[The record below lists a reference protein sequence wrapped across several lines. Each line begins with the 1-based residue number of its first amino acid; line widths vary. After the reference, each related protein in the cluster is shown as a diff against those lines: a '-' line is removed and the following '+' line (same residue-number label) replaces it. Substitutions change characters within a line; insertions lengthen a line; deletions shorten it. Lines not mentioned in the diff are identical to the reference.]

1 MKKVDLSQMGCPIAR
16 SLDVIGEWWTL
27 VIVRDA
33 LRGASR
39 FEDFRQAGISD
50 NILSARLR
58 RLTEEG
64 IFERRLYQEHP
75 ERFEYLLTD
84 KGRDLMTVIG
94 AIALWGIKWTPG
106 PAVNRMVH
114 EECGHGLTLQAYCE
128 DCGRVVTRSEIRV
141 PQMRYPERAAV

>member
-1 MKKVDLSQMGCPIAR
+1 MRKVDLSEMPCPIAR

-33 LRGASR
+33 LRGATR

-58 RLTEEG
+58 RLVEEG
-64 IFERRLYQEHP
+64 VFERHRYQEHP
-75 ERFEYLLTD
+75 ERFEYHLTE

-106 PAVNRMVH
+106 PQVNRMIH
-114 EECGHGLTLQAYCE
+114 DDCGHGLSLQAYCE
-128 DCGRVVTRSEIRV
+128 ECNRVVPRSEVRV
-141 PQMRYPERAAV
+141 PQMPHSERAAV